1 MPQLD
6 DNMLSIRDILDS
18 QLETKDKRRIGR
30 VADIEAEL
38 HQDGTLV
45 LKGVISG
52 PQALA
57 GRIGAPLRTFFQR
70 LFHDRFDH
78 CIPMQDIENFGP
90 TLKLRK
96 RAADYPIG
104 QSDHWIAKYLLR
116 WIPGSGY
123 K

>member
-38 HQDGTLV
+38 REDGTLV

-57 GRIGAPLRTFFQR
+57 GRLSTPLRIFFQR

-90 TLKLRK
+90 TLKLHH
-96 RAADYPIG
+96 RAAVYPVG
-104 QSDHWIAKYLLR
+104 QSDRWIARYLLR
-116 WIPGSGY
+116 WLPGSGY
-123 K
+123 R